1 MKVTEI
7 RYERLINIGHF
18 SHVKGSAVV
27 ALDDGDSSIEA
38 FAMARRLVK
47 AQISE
52 EMERQ
57 EDLPRIEPVPGA
69 DPRDDLGDCPKCG
82 GTGTVMIDDRPGPC
96 ENCGGSGD
104 EIPF

>member
-52 EMERQ
+52 EMEMK
-57 EDLPRIEPVPGA
+57 EISLPVIEPDRFRDPDDNHGEPDDGVP
-69 DPRDDLGDCPKCG
+69 
-82 GTGTVMIDDRPGPC
+82 
-96 ENCGGSGD
+96 
-104 EIPF
+104 F